1 MDLAGLHVAQGLTH
15 QLEELSVASLRPTQE
30 GEVDGFGVGELLRA
44 TPAAV
49 LAVHGAQQ
57 GLCRV
62 IQDLFRQLEG
72 LEFALHERTGHLGR
86 GSGLMVSVSQELL
99 DRLSVL
105 LIPLCDQAQALEE
118 RGRV

>member
-1 MDLAGLHVAQGLTH
+1 MRRLAARWSRVAVEAALNPVVDLAGLHVAQGLTH

-57 GLCRV
+57 GLCSV
-62 IQDLFRQLEG
+62 IQDLF
-72 LEFALHERTGHLGR
+72 
-86 GSGLMVSVSQELL
+86 
-99 DRLSVL
+99 
-105 LIPLCDQAQALEE
+105 C
-118 RGRV
+118 